1 MGAAFRVVAITGASS
16 GLGALLAAA
25 YAGPQVVLGLI
36 GRNRDRLASVAA
48 ACAASGAVVC
58 SETIDVADGPAM
70 AEWLTPFDREDPVEL
85 VVAHSGLSDR
95 IGGHGADEPGV
106 AA

>member
-1 MGAAFRVVAITGASS
+1 MRATFRVVAITGASS

-48 ACAASGAVVC
+48 ACTASGAMDC

-70 AEWLTPFDREDPVEL
+70 AEWLSAFDRKSPVEL
-85 VVAHSGLSDR
+85 VVAKAWISDGA
-95 IGGHGADEPGV
+95 GGH
-106 AA
+106 